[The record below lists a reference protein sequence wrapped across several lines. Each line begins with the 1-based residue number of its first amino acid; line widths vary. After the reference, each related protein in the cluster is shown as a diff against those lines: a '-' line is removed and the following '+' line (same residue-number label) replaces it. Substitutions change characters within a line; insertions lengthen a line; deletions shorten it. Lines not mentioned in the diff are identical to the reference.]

1 MHAKRCALLGG
12 RAHGAQTTITFA
24 DGSTF
29 TVEAINNSPT
39 NVYVERIV
47 LNGVDITTPYI
58 RHDQIVAGGTLTFY
72 MAAQPGT
79 SFNLNN
85 DEARRWAST
94 RRAPAV

>member
-1 MHAKRCALLGG
+1 M
-12 RAHGAQTTITFA
+12 QTTITFA

-94 RRAPAV
+94 RRATAV